1 MFHQIKKS
9 SIFTQNSNLNAIIF
23 SNFLSG
29 IASVMIFSVLS
40 LYMHEELKLSYKDI
54 GAIEGGVILFSFIAK
69 IVSGYLSDRYKKR
82 KIFIILG
89 MILGIIIKPIFI
101 FAQSF
106 LSIFFAKGIDRLAKG
121 IRAAPTDALIADS
134 VHKSLYEKSYALR
147 CGLYALGFTIGG
159 LTSSYLMKKYDNNY
173 QLVFVVSLVPSLM
186 ATLISIVF
194 IEDCFKHNEQ
204 KEIEKKSHLM
214 SLYNQNIFH
223 SIKQRTKELPQT
235 FWHLMVITFILML
248 GRFSEAFIHFRGRDY
263 GIAISSI
270 PLMMILYNLSESCSA
285 LWMSS
290 QSKNEYDKYH
300 LLKGILFLSFANFML
315 LPFSYSYSV
324 LISICCAGIHMGVTQ
339 SLIGAMIARDAPA
352 HLRGTA
358 FSVFYLVSGI
368 AVPLGNYFAGSCAQW
383 SQKNG
388 LGTSGAF
395 MWGLIATIAAAFMCY
410 IYNQKEKKEKSHK
423 SSHFF
428 S

>member
-1 MFHQIKKS
+1 MFNQINKKNF
-9 SIFTQNSNLNAIIF
+9 FTKNRNLNAIIF

-29 IASVMIFSVLS
+29 IASVMIFSILS
-40 LYMHEELKLSYKDI
+40 LYMHEELKLSYKDV
-54 GAIEGGVILFSFIAK
+54 GAIEGGVILFSFVAK

-89 MILGIIIKPIFI
+89 MVLGIIIKPIFI

-106 LSIFFAKGIDRLAKG
+106 FSIFFAKGIDRLAKG

-134 VHKSLYEKSYALR
+134 VHKSLYEKSYSLR

-159 LTSSYLMKKYDNNY
+159 LASSYLMKKHNNNY
-173 QLVFVVSLVPSLM
+173 QLVFMVSLVPSLT
-186 ATLISIVF
+186 ATLISILF
-194 IEDCFKHNEQ
+194 IEDCVKYNDHNEID
-204 KEIEKKSHLM
+204 KNSHLTI
-214 SLYNQNIFH
+214 LCNKNIFH
-223 SIKQRTKELPQT
+223 NIRQQSKTLPPS
-235 FWHLMVITFILML
+235 FWNLMVITFILML

-290 QSKNEYDKYH
+290 QSKNEYNKYH

-383 SQKNG
+383 SQKLG

-395 MWGLIATIAAAFMCY
+395 MWGLIATVAAACMCY
-410 IYNQKEKKEKSHK
+410 LYNQKEKKEKTHN